1 MRNTKRV
8 VTRNVIDMEKVD
20 DNERRNDGETR
31 ERFRKRFVRATSF
44 LDQKTR
50 PLIAFYVLSFTVH
63 GSVGVY

>member
-31 ERFRKRFVRATSF
+31 ERFRKRSV
-44 LDQKTR
+44 
-50 PLIAFYVLSFTVH
+50 PLRF
-63 GSVGVY
+63 